1 MTEPGEP
8 VPPGNQFLLL
18 VLALANFAAGMGAF
32 VIIGILNP
40 LSEGFGMT
48 SAQAGW
54 VLTIFAI
61 AYAVGSPLLV
71 ALTGAWERR
80 YVLLAGLT
88 VFTLAT
94 VWSALSP
101 TIASLLASRVA
112 VAIGAALITPVTAGV
127 AVAVSAPKDTG
138 KALATVFFGLTLS
151 QAIGLPVG
159 SYVAYTFGY
168 PVAFGVVAVLGLI
181 SLIGIAVA
189 VPKGLPFKPNSIS
202 TLRDT
207 LLNWR
212 RLSVILYI
220 GSFLGAIY
228 VLYTYFAPLMTEA
241 MGYERDGISLL
252 LFVFGLGA
260 VFGNILGGWMADRF
274 GPMRTLLIICAMQ
287 IVSLPVYSLL
297 PLPGSMLLLLTFVWS
312 VFGWS
317 VAAPQQMRVVR
328 VSPGSENVALA
339 MHASA
344 IYIGISVGS
353 LIGGLVIAQA
363 GLNALGYAAALFA
376 VVALLHLL
384 LSERLTANE

>member
-1 MTEPGEP
+1 
-8 VPPGNQFLLL
+8 
-18 VLALANFAAGMGAF
+18 
-32 VIIGILNP
+32 
-40 LSEGFGMT
+40 
-48 SAQAGW
+48 
-54 VLTIFAI
+54 
-61 AYAVGSPLLV
+61 
-71 ALTGAWERR
+71 
-80 YVLLAGLT
+80 
-88 VFTLAT
+88 
-94 VWSALSP
+94 LSP